1 MASAQV
7 PRSVVHKLLL
17 LSAHAAAGGG
27 GGCVPRVGKCR
38 KSTGFWEASQKMMNK
53 NKKKNYY

>member
-1 MASAQV
+1 
-7 PRSVVHKLLL
+7 LLL

>member
-1 MASAQV
+1 VASAQV
-7 PRSVVHKLLL
+7 PRSVVHKLQL
-17 LSAHAAAGGG
+17 LSAHAAAAAA
-27 GGCVPRVGKCR
+27 GCVSRVGKCR